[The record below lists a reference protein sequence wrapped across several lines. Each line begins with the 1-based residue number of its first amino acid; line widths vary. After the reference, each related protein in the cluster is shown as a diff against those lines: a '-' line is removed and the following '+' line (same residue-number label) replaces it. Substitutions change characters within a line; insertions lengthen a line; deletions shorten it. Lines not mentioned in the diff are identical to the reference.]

1 MGQPGITRQN
11 LTDTQAEL
19 LETLGIQVLRPQQVA
34 LVEVLAQSF
43 EAYGGRDWELLATG
57 LGLDIEGVDRDLI
70 RIRQGQVDRI
80 DRLHPNMRE
89 KLLAV
94 FSLFVTVCFCTG
106 VELDL
111 PVYIA
116 QLLLNRRVFRYP
128 YVSLSA
134 RVEQMFRF
142 R

>member
-1 MGQPGITRQN
+1 MEQPGMTRQA
-11 LTDTQAEL
+11 LTHDLASL
-19 LETLGIQVLRPQQVA
+19 LETLTIRVLRPQQVA
-34 LVEVLAQSF
+34 LVELLAQSF

-57 LGLDIEGVDRDLI
+57 LGLDIDGINRDLI
-70 RIRQGQVDRI
+70 RVRQGQVDRI

-116 QLLLNRRVFRYP
+116 QLLLNRRLFRYP
-128 YVSLSA
+128 YASLSA
-134 RVEQMFRF
+134 RVEQMFR
-142 R
+142 

>member
-11 LTDTQAEL
+11 LTHDQAAL
-19 LETLGIQVLRPQQVA
+19 LETLTIQVLRPQQVA
-34 LVEVLAQSF
+34 LVELLAQSF

-57 LGLDIEGVDRDLI
+57 LGLDIDGIDRDLI

-94 FSLFVTVCFCTG
+94 FSLFMTVCWCTG
-106 VELDL
+106 VEIDL
-111 PVYIA
+111 PVYVA
-116 QLLLNRRVFRYP
+116 QLLLNRRLFRYP
-128 YVSLSA
+128 YASLSA
-134 RVEQMFRF
+134 RVEQMFH
-142 R
+142 